1 MKKDNA
7 RNVGRWLIVLCLFV
21 SVSALSAY
29 LVVRWQHPNAPMFSV
44 SEASPQSLAGLEA
57 AFSSVAQ
64 RLEASVV
71 TVATRGK
78 PKMFGSLQDMF
89 DDPREP
95 SNPEE
100 RKKLDDL
107 RKRFLE
113 QFRNPS
119 QPREREFKFEF
130 PSTPNPKLM
139 RPAQMDDDAPGMG
152 MGGGMGGMGM
162 GGGMKMPPR
171 PPQSSPP
178 PTLLGLGSGL
188 IVRKD
193 GYILTNAHV
202 VKDAEQV
209 DVTLNDGT
217 ILKAKIIGQDP
228 RGDVAVLKVN
238 AKRDLP
244 AATLGDSDKV
254 KVGQFAIAIGNPV
267 NLKGTVSVGVVS
279 GLNRSLGKLISLI
292 QTDVAI
298 TSGSSGGPLCNL
310 QGEVIGIN
318 TMITRESVGLGFGTV
333 PFEGGVTGYGFAI
346 PINVAKRVMNDLLT
360 KGKVSYGYLGIV
372 MEPLSAEK
380 AEAAKTKKGVSVR
393 QITPGSPGEKAGM
406 KVGDIVTHV
415 DGKEIESMEGM
426 QREIRTRHAGDKVKL
441 TVIRDKRQLQIV
453 VQLGELPDLDQPLP
467 QRTEPPKPETKPES
481 DKGKPLQE
489 FGRDPD
495 EDSAP
500 PTPKPDIKLH
510 EWRGVRVQEL
520 DAEARD
526 YLKLPK
532 SETGVFITGVE
543 HESPGYKAGLE
554 DGDVIKEIDRQKVK
568 SIADFERITKSL
580 DGKKSITV
588 TVKREGETKT
598 VMVAP

>member
-1 MKKDNA
+1 M
-7 RNVGRWLIVLCLFV
+7 VLCLFV

-29 LVVRWQHPNAPMFSV
+29 LVVKWQHPNAPMFRV
-44 SEASPQSLAGLEA
+44 SEASPQSLSSLEA

-71 TVATRGK
+71 TVATRGR
-78 PKMFGSLQDMF
+78 PRMFGSLQDMF
-89 DDPREP
+89 QDSPEP
-95 SNPEE
+95 PTPEE
-100 RKKLDDL
+100 RKRLDNIHRRL
-107 RKRFLE
+107 
-113 QFRNPS
+113 
-119 QPREREFKFEF
+119 
-130 PSTPNPKLM
+130 
-139 RPAQMDDDAPGMG
+139 
-152 MGGGMGGMGM
+152 
-162 GGGMKMPPR
+162 
-171 PPQSSPP
+171 
-178 PTLLGLGSGL
+178 LLGVGSGL

-209 DVTLNDGT
+209 EVTLNDGT
-217 ILKAKIIGQDP
+217 ILKAKIIGQEP
-228 RGDVAVLKVN
+228 RADIAVLKVN
-238 AKRDLP
+238 AQRDLP

-298 TSGSSGGPLCNL
+298 TSGSSGGPLCDL

-318 TMITRESVGLGFGTV
+318 TMITRESVGLGFGMV

-360 KGKVSYGYLGIV
+360 KGKISYGYLGV
-372 MEPLSAEK
+372 EMDPLSAEK
-380 AEAAKTKKGVSVR
+380 AAEANVKRGVVVR
-393 QITPGSPGEKAGM
+393 RVQPGFAAEKAGLQA
-406 KVGDIVTHV
+406 GDVITHV
-415 DGKEIESMEGM
+415 DGKEVESMEAM

-441 TVIRDKRQLQIV
+441 TVIRDKRKRPIV
-453 VQLGELPDLDQPLP
+453 VQLGELPDLDEPLP
-467 QRTEPPKPETKPES
+467 QRVEPPQPEIKPEG
-481 DKGKPLQE
+481 DKGKPLRE

-495 EDSAP
+495 EDTGP
-500 PTPKPDIKLH
+500 PTPKPDIKLQ
-510 EWRGVRVQEL
+510 EWRGIRVQEL

-543 HESPGYKAGLE
+543 HESPAYKAGLE
-554 DGDVIKEIDRQKVK
+554 DGDVIKEIDRQKVR
-568 SIADFERITKSL
+568 SIADFKRITKSL
-580 DGKKSITV
+580 DGKKSIAV

-598 VMVAP
+598 VTVAP

>member
-1 MKKDNA
+1 MKKDSA
-7 RNVGRWLIVLCLFV
+7 RNVGRWLIVLFLFA
-21 SVSALSAY
+21 SVSFVSAY
-29 LVVRWQHPNAPMFSV
+29 LVVKWQHPNAPMFSV

-64 RLEASVV
+64 RLEPSVV

-95 SNPEE
+95 SKPEE

-107 RKRFLE
+107 RKKFLE

-119 QPREREFKFEF
+119 TPRQREFKFEF
-130 PSTPNPKLM
+130 PSAPNPNLTC
-139 RPAQMDDDAPGMG
+139 PAQMGGRIESPPGM
-152 MGGGMGGMGM
+152 MGGA
-162 GGGMKMPPR
+162 PAR

-217 ILKAKIIGQDP
+217 VLKAKIIGQDP

-380 AEAAKTKKGVSVR
+380 AAEAKIKKGVSVR

-441 TVIRDKRQLQIV
+441 TVIRDKRQRQIV

-467 QRTEPPKPETKPES
+467 QRPEPPKPETKPES

-543 HESPGYKAGLE
+543 QESPGYKAELE

-580 DGKKSITV
+580 DGKKSIAV
-588 TVKREGETKT
+588 TVKREGATKT
-598 VMVAP
+598 VTVAP

>member
-1 MKKDNA
+1 MKKDRA
-7 RNVGRWLIVLCLFV
+7 RNVGRWLIVLFLFA
-21 SVSALSAY
+21 SVSAVSAY
-29 LVVRWQHPNAPMFSV
+29 LVVKWQRPNAPMFSV

-64 RLEASVV
+64 RLEPSVV
-71 TVATRGK
+71 TVAVRGK
-78 PKMFGSLQDMF
+78 PRMFGSLQDLF
-89 DDPREP
+89 RDPHQPLKPDDEETPKGLERFFRRRNVPEPR
-95 SNPEE
+95 
-100 RKKLDDL
+100 
-107 RKRFLE
+107 
-113 QFRNPS
+113 Q
-119 QPREREFKFEF
+119 QGREKQR
-130 PSTPNPKLM
+130 
-139 RPAQMDDDAPGMG
+139 AQE
-152 MGGGMGGMGM
+152 
-162 GGGMKMPPR
+162 
-171 PPQSSPP
+171 
-178 PTLLGLGSGL
+178 LLGLGSGL
-188 IVRKD
+188 IVRQD

-209 DVTLNDGT
+209 DVTLDDGT
-217 ILKAKIIGQDP
+217 ILKAQIIGQDP

-244 AATLGDSDKV
+244 AATLGDSDQV

-318 TMITRESVGLGFGTV
+318 TMITRESVGLGFGVV

-360 KGKVSYGYLGIV
+360 KGKISYGYLGIE
-372 MEPLSAEK
+372 MEPLSAER
-380 AEAAKTKKGVSVR
+380 AEEANVKKGVSVR
-393 QITPGSPGEKAGM
+393 RITPGSPSEKAGM

-415 DGKEIESMEGM
+415 DGKEVESMEAM
-426 QREIRTRHAGDKVKL
+426 QREIRTRHAGDKVTL
-441 TVIRDKRQLQIV
+441 TVIRDKKPLQIV
-453 VQLGELPDLDQPLP
+453 VQLGELPDFDQPLP
-467 QRTEPPKPETKPES
+467 QRPEPPKPETKPES

-489 FGRDPD
+489 FGRDLD
-495 EDSAP
+495 EDEDAAP

-543 HESPGYKAGLE
+543 QESPAYKAGLE
-554 DGDVIKEIDRQKVK
+554 EGDVIKEIDRQKVK
-568 SIADFERITKSL
+568 NIADFERITQSL
-580 DGKKSITV
+580 DRKKSITV
-588 TVKREGETKT
+588 TVKREGKTKT
-598 VMVAP
+598 VTVTP